1 MKAIILSA
9 GFGSRLGDLTKG
21 IPKSLV
27 DVNGKSIIQRQ
38 IETFRN
44 NGIKEIIVIV
54 GPHKEKFQLN
64 DVEYVIDKNFH
75 EHEQLSS
82 LMTASKYFQNDIV
95 ISFGDVIVD
104 NKIMKQIVE
113 STYEFGIAVD
123 LNWEKN
129 YVSRDQHPKSEAD
142 NVLFDKEDNVLEI
155 KKNIQKPDSK
165 IGEFAGI
172 VKLSKKGSNIL
183 SKKLNELHALI
194 NQGLGSEA
202 EDFNIKQS
210 AIPDMIQELIDSE
223 INVEPIYISGKWCEI
238 DTPQDLQIARK
249 LFS

>member
-9 GFGSRLGDLTKG
+9 GFGSRLGDLTQG

-64 DVEYVIDKNFH
+64 NVEYVIDKNFH

-82 LMTASKYFQNDIV
+82 LMAASKYFQNDII

-129 YVSRDQHPKSEAD
+129 YVNRDQHPKSEAE
-142 NVLFDKEDNVLEI
+142 NVLFDKEGNVLEI

-165 IGEFAGI
+165 IGEYLG
-172 VKLSKKGSNIL
+172 VMKLSRKNWKVFLDKYSELNI
-183 SKKLNELHALI
+183 SH
-194 NQGLGSEA
+194 QGKFHNASSLE
-202 EDFNIKQS
+202 S
-210 AIPDMIQELIDSE
+210 AYLTDMFQELIDSKNTIE
-223 INVEPIYISGKWCEI
+223 HVFIYGKWCEI
-238 DTPQDLQIARK
+238 DTKQDLENAEKI
-249 LFS
+249 F